1 MVESQNL
8 ITQEIQR
15 QFIDEDEYVM
25 VCERVSKLR
34 VNGGQSENEERLYI
48 MTFDR
53 IYMFKS
59 QKRSRLYSIKDVGA
73 ILSSSQNNN
82 DFMLFFERSDDLHV
96 STKNRKD
103 VLDLLKLRFNCLN
116 RNITLRC
123 YSVTNQQ
130 LLTYHKTNNS
140 KNKIA
145 GIYDLPDD
153 SQRLLDDEIK
163 GEEEYNAELRR
174 KKATLDDQ
182 YFDDDKDD
190 GFAFDNQKAAP
201 AFGGF
206 GGKKKE
212 EAGGE
217 DDFSDMR

>member
-1 MVESQNL
+1 MVDSSKL
-8 ITQEIQR
+8 ITPEIQK
-15 QFIDEDEYVM
+15 QFIEEDEYVM

-34 VNGGQSENEERLYI
+34 LSGTQSDKEERLYV

-73 ILSSSQNNN
+73 ILQSSQNNS

-96 STKNRKD
+96 STKNRKE

-116 RNITLRC
+116 RNITLRV
-123 YSVTNQQ
+123 YSVTDQE
-130 LLTYHKTNNS
+130 LLTYHKNNTS

-145 GIYDLPDD
+145 GIYDLPED

-174 KKATLDDQ
+174 KKANIDDSPFD
-182 YFDDDKDD
+182 FDD
-190 GFAFDNQKAAP
+190 GGAYNSQAP

-206 GGKKKE
+206 KDKKKQ
-212 EAGGE
+212 
-217 DDFSDMR
+217 